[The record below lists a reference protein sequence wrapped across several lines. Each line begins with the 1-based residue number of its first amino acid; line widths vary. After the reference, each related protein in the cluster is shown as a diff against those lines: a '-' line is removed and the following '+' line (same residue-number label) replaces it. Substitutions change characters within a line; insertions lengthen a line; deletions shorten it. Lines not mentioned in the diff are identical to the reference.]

1 MYVRTKKRNQSE
13 KKLAAPTTG
22 FEFRSQQSCKK
33 TKHRTGHMSDLSA
46 GMEETVQAD
55 RRIAKAHKPASPT
68 EPMSPDLVRDPVS
81 EYKVGSS

>member
-1 MYVRTKKRNQSE
+1 
-13 KKLAAPTTG
+13 
-22 FEFRSQQSCKK
+22 
-33 TKHRTGHMSDLSA
+33 MSDLSA

-68 EPMSPDLVRDPVS
+68 EPMSPDSVRDPVS